1 MNYSSAEAP
10 TTEQMIALGT
20 KIHQQM
26 YRLSDINKELDIQ
39 LSVYDTF
46 LE

>member
-10 TTEQMIALGT
+10 TTEQMIALVL
-20 KIHQQM
+20 IFHQQR